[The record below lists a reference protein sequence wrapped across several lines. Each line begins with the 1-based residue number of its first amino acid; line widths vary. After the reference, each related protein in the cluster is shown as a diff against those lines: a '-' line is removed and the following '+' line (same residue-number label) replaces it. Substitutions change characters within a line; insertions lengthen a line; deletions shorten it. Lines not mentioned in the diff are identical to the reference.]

1 MKQEFDNLELIKKA
15 FAIFLDNDLNADSL
29 ISLATENNIKLEDL
43 MFGINKYIR
52 RQTSPCMTV
61 EQRNKYMEIK
71 QRKTVTKVSRDV
83 KKQVKDKSHL
93 RSTRLGKEAYEAL
106 IESHYDK
113 SVLKP
118 ILDREQIS
126 EQALMN
132 NVSLYRKRVVEPKPT
147 LEQEILYNDGVN
159 RSVLTYRIIYRLLDT
174 PIEELD
180 DKMRKFKKDELLD
193 RIEKFKNTLA
203 SRKYTYQLEILANKI
218 DEVYDRPPQLVDGY
232 TSENVKRYGDA
243 MEEYIMGN
251 FYALTTVLVQNNIAT
266 PSFDA
271 MVARHI
277 QSDPKFKAIYDKYME
292 VSTERQDKFLIL
304 LQSIFEKMAQKK
316 NYNLIDLCMDIDTT
330 VDDFLIMINRI
341 AKFKLVSSGVAKNIN
356 DMISKYAI
364 GNSKTAMTQE
374 KIDALTYSYNGM
386 ALTPELKKE
395 IISFLN
401 KYNAPITAITIILTF
416 EKYVR
421 GEINF
426 SYQM

>member
-1 MKQEFDNLELIKKA
+1 
-15 FAIFLDNDLNADSL
+15 
-29 ISLATENNIKLEDL
+29 
-43 MFGINKYIR
+43 
-52 RQTSPCMTV
+52 
-61 EQRNKYMEIK
+61 
-71 QRKTVTKVSRDV
+71 
-83 KKQVKDKSHL
+83 
-93 RSTRLGKEAYEAL
+93 
-106 IESHYDK
+106 
-113 SVLKP
+113 
-118 ILDREQIS
+118 
-126 EQALMN
+126 
-132 NVSLYRKRVVEPKPT
+132 
-147 LEQEILYNDGVN
+147 
-159 RSVLTYRIIYRLLDT
+159 
-174 PIEELD
+174 
-180 DKMRKFKKDELLD
+180 
-193 RIEKFKNTLA
+193 
-203 SRKYTYQLEILANKI
+203 
-218 DEVYDRPPQLVDGY
+218 
-232 TSENVKRYGDA
+232 
-243 MEEYIMGN
+243 MGN
-251 FYALTTVLVQNNIAT
+251 FYALTTVLAQNNIAT

-277 QSDPKFKAIYDKYME
+277 QSDPKFKAIYDKYLE
-292 VSTERQDKFLIL
+292 VSKERQDKFLIL